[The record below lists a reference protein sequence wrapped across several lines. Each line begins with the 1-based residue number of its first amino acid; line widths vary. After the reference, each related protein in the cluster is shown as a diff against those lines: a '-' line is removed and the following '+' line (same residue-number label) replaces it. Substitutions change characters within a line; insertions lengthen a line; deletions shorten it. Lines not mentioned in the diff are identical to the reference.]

1 MPRFTIETT
10 YRMPY
15 YRHAVYNAATSEEAC
30 RLAIEDDDWSCE
42 LPDHECAGPTY
53 VTGIWKGGG
62 AAYEGKNIP
71 VPSQFDET
79 IQRKADHFTELL
91 DQLAF
96 VARPTGASVV
106 DFERWLPRA
115 MAAVEKARGTPGSR
129 AGPAVHLGPQRLW
142 KTSFPTL
149 PTRPCLFIT
158 AAGPS
163 TRCSCRMLLSDLRHG
178 DGRRLFDLLPF
189 AVLQ

>member
-15 YRHAVYNAATSEEAC
+15 YRHAVYDAATPEEAC

-62 AAYEGKNIP
+62 AAYEGKNIL

-79 IQRKADHFTELL
+79 IRRKADHFTELL

-96 VARPTGASVV
+96 VARPMGVSVV

-115 MAAVEKARGTPGSR
+115 MAAVEKARAIMEERRDPEQDSCPPRAATPLEDVVSN
-129 AGPAVHLGPQRLW
+129 AAHAAI
-142 KTSFPTL
+142 SFHYGGWP
-149 PTRPCLFIT
+149 IY
-158 AAGPS
+158 A
-163 TRCSCRMLLSDLRHG
+163 M
-178 DGRRLFDLLPF
+178 
-189 AVLQ
+189 